1 MIEKFYPYSIIASGL
16 LEDFTMIVINFL
28 KIFGTFSLK
37 NNMQEHRPRGR
48 GRMYTTLVP
57 IQSGFERWIFYGCHY
72 FHFIFKYIFS

>member
-1 MIEKFYPYSIIASGL
+1 MIEKSYPYSIIASGL

-48 GRMYTTLVP
+48 GRMYTTLDP
-57 IQSGFERWIFYGCHY
+57 IQSGFER
-72 FHFIFKYIFS
+72 